1 MTVWLPSKNRQMDSI
16 NWGRFCLSPV
26 TFDGCKTVPFC
37 AVSGSLKCLD
47 QIVEAL
53 MIFGSLIINSMRI
66 KIVTNYSQFPRLS
79 LRFSLLIL
87 CITAS
92 ASPAFANNA
101 TVRNVALVERDTTE
115 DTIQVEFDLSWQ
127 NAWSDSVNHDAVWV
141 FVKYSTA
148 GSSGPWSHAT
158 LKTAGTNPAGFDRG
172 TKDTSSDTSPTVPAS
187 DFNSITIVVPSDR
200 KGAIIKPGDQRSAAG
215 TVNFDDVQL
224 VWDYAADGLTD
235 ANARAATTYIKVFA
249 IEMVYIPEGGFIAGD
264 GQSGTNGQ
272 FETGDGSSNVAPSVN
287 SEGGISFRS
296 GSNDAWYYNTDSGG
310 NDAAN
315 GASFDVSESFP
326 KGFQAFYLMK
336 HEITQGMYM
345 QFLNTLTATQ
355 DGNRFPNSNGSSR
368 HEIAGSAG
376 SRTVGNADRACN
388 FLLWQDLTAF
398 ADWAALR
405 PISELEFE
413 KAARGPLTPVSAEY
427 AWGTTSKTNCAAIS
441 GSEDGTE
448 TCSTGSANANFG
460 NATFSGGDGGSGPL
474 RAGIF
479 AASTNTRA
487 ATGAGFYG
495 NLELTGNVAE
505 MTVTLGNASGR
516 GFAGSHGDG
525 VLNTNGY
532 ATNEDWPGFVF
543 GSGVTGATGQGI
555 RGGGWSDSTNARGEI
570 SDRNLAADEIG
581 TRNSKRGGR
590 CARTAP

>member
-1 MTVWLPSKNRQMDSI
+1 MICSALVFHST
-16 NWGRFCLSPV
+16 LS
-26 TFDGCKTVPFC
+26 
-37 AVSGSLKCLD
+37 
-47 QIVEAL
+47 
-53 MIFGSLIINSMRI
+53 
-66 KIVTNYSQFPRLS
+66 KIVSKHSHLPHYT
-79 LRFSLLIL
+79 LRFSLLCL
-87 CITAS
+87 TLMAS

-101 TVRNVALVERDTTE
+101 TIRNVALVERDTTE

-127 NAWSDSVNHDAVWV
+127 NAWSDGVNHDAVWV

-158 LKTAGTNPAGFDRG
+158 LKTAGTNPSGFDRG
-172 TKDTSSDTSPTVPAS
+172 TKDTSSDSTPTVPAS
-187 DFNSITIVVPSDR
+187 DYNSITIVVPDDR
-200 KGAIIKPGDQRSAAG
+200 TGAFIKPGHQAAAAG

-224 VWDYAADGLTD
+224 VWDYAADGLSD
-235 ANARAATTYIKVFA
+235 ATARASSTYIKVFA
-249 IEMVYIPEGGFIAGD
+249 LEMVYIPEGGFYAGD
-264 GQSGTNGQ
+264 TQAGTNGQ
-272 FETGDGSSNVAPSVN
+272 FEFGDGTANLAPAVN

-296 GSNDAWYYNTDSGG
+296 ASSDYWYYNTDNGA
-310 NDAAN
+310 NDAAS
-315 GASFDVSESFP
+315 ASAFDVSESFP

-355 DGNRFPNSNGSSR
+355 DGNRFPNSNGTSR
-368 HEIAGSAG
+368 HEISGSAG

-388 FLLWQDLTAF
+388 FLLWADLTAF

-427 AWGTTSKTNCAAIS
+427 AWGTASKTNCATLS
-441 GSEDGTE
+441 GTEDGTE

-460 NATFSGGDGGSGPL
+460 NTTFTGGDGGSGPL

-495 NLELTGNVAE
+495 NLELTGNIAE
-505 MTVTLGNASGR
+505 MAVTLGNAVGR

-525 VLNTNGY
+525 EINTNGY

-555 RGGGWSDSTNARGEI
+555 RGGGWSDTTNARGEI
-570 SDRNLAADEIG
+570 SDRYLAADEVS

>member
-1 MTVWLPSKNRQMDSI
+1 MTVWLPSKNRQMNSI
-16 NWGRFCLSPV
+16 TWGWFRLSPV
-26 TFDGCKTVPFC
+26 ISTGGRAVPYF
-37 AVSGSLKCLD
+37 AMSGLLKCLY
-47 QIVEAL
+47 QTMEAL
-53 MIFGSLIINSMRI
+53 MICCLCIPNSDHE
-66 KIVTNYSQFPRLS
+66 KVVSKYSHSP
-79 LRFSLLIL
+79 RFSLRVSLL
-87 CITAS
+87 FLFFAAS

-101 TVRNVALVERDTTE
+101 TIRNVALVERDTDANTV
-115 DTIQVEFDLSWQ
+115 QVEFDLSWQ
-127 NAWSDSVNHDAVWV
+127 NAWSDGVNHDAVWV

-148 GSSGPWSHAT
+148 GSSGPWYHAT
-158 LKTAGTNPAGFDRG
+158 LKSSGTNPSGYDRG
-172 TKDTSSDTSPTVPAS
+172 IKDTSSDVTPTVPAS
-187 DFNSITIVVPSDR
+187 DFTSITMVVTPDH
-200 KGAIIKPGDQRSAAG
+200 KGAIIKPGHLAGAAG

-224 VWDYAADGLTD
+224 VWDYGADGITD
-235 ANARAATTYIKVFA
+235 ADVRASNTYIKVFA

-272 FETGDGSSNVAPSVN
+272 FETGDGSSNVPPSVN
-287 SEGGISFRS
+287 SEGGISFRN

-310 NDAAN
+310 NDAAS

-355 DGNRFPNSNGSSR
+355 DGNRFPNSNGSNR

-376 SRTVGNADRACN
+376 ARTVGNADRACN

-413 KAARGPLTPVSAEY
+413 KAARGPLSPVSAEY
-427 AWGTTSKTNCAAIS
+427 AWGTTSKTNCATIS
-441 GSEDGTE
+441 GTEDGTE

-460 NATFSGGDGGSGPL
+460 NTTFSGGDGGSGPL

-495 NLELTGNVAE
+495 NMELTGNVAE
-505 MTVTLGNASGR
+505 MAVTLGNASGR

-570 SDRNLAADEIG
+570 SDRNLAADEIN